1 MPDNGKLIEE
11 DDETVD
17 HTGVRISKI
26 KEESSES
33 GEEKEGDAEQKEDT
47 AGEAVHPQGTELEDL
62 ATGETQQ

>member
-11 DDETVD
+11 DGTVD
-17 HTGVRISKI
+17 HTGVGISKI
-26 KEESSES
+26 KEESSKS
-33 GEEKEGDAEQKEDT
+33 GEEREGETERKEYT